1 MCHDFLYVCFK
12 FVCPHITP
20 IEANSRLRAS
30 PVCPGLLRGLISI
43 LSVGSMPLSLHATI
57 AARPDIKH
65 TMHATITVC
74 PDKHTM
80 RAEIIVR
87 GGIQDPASGL
97 LRSLRCQISSLTFCI
112 LLNAGFMVIRVK
124 ASLVTRG
131 LKFPK
136 KELHHGLIRRERVRV
151 VPEFQ
156 TLKTTS
162 T

>member
-1 MCHDFLYVCFK
+1 MCHDFLYVFLK
-12 FVCPHITP
+12 NVCPDITP
-20 IEANSRLRAS
+20 IKANSRLRAS

-87 GGIQDPASGL
+87 GGTQDPASGL
-97 LRSLRCQISSLTFCI
+97 LRSLRCQISSLKAFTFCI

-124 ASLVTRG
+124 ASLG
-131 LKFPK
+131 ASSFP
-136 KELHHGLIRRERVRV
+136 RRYFTMDSYVGNGFESCLSFRH
-151 VPEFQ
+151 
-156 TLKTTS
+156 
-162 T
+162 